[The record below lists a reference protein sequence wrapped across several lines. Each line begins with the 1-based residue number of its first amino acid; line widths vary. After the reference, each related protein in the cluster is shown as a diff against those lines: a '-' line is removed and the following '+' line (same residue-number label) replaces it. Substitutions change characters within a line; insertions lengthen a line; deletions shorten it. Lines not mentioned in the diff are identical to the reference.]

1 MLNDER
7 LILRGRLA
15 PMKRPPR
22 RTHPGD
28 RTCEWE
34 GCSTRLSI
42 YNPLALCWQ
51 LQRPARFI
59 QRAERR
65 TAWSRGT
72 TEPTEGRVAFGLGRS

>member
-1 MLNDER
+1 MQRATIVLNDER

-15 PMKRPPR
+15 PMNRHPR

-34 GCSTRLSI
+34 GCGTRLSI

-51 LQRPARFI
+51 HQRPARFI

-65 TAWSRGT
+65 TA
-72 TEPTEGRVAFGLGRS
+72 